1 MFDKLF
7 QDLLTNDL
15 KLYLL
20 HLSYFLFY
28 NLQGGN
34 IDLFSMIVDVM
45 EEDCEFINLTCEIFI
60 FKSFMIFYIKKNYLK
75 KNIKRGKK
83 NRKIKI
89 SKLMKFSLMKYGSQI
104 ITFINSYLFNFFI
117 SITLSVK

>member
-1 MFDKLF
+1 MFGKLF

-45 EEDCEFINLTCEIFI
+45 EEDCEFINLACEIVI
-60 FKSFMIFYIKKNYLK
+60 FKSFMKFLYQP
-75 KNIKRGKK
+75 
-83 NRKIKI
+83 
-89 SKLMKFSLMKYGSQI
+89 KLF
-104 ITFINSYLFNFFI
+104 
-117 SITLSVK
+117 

>member
-1 MFDKLF
+1 LFDKLF

-45 EEDCEFINLTCEIFI
+45 EEDCEFINLTCEIVI
-60 FKSFMIFYIKKNYLK
+60 FKSFMKFLYKKELFK

-83 NRKIKI
+83 NKIKKNLKTYKI
-89 SKLMKFSLMKYGSQI
+89 LTYEIWTTNNNFYQ
-104 ITFINSYLFNFFI
+104 YLF
-117 SITLSVK
+117 V